1 MTRWDL
7 DAHAAKEVDASPELV
22 AAALAMPRLLRVDR
36 MIEGKARVV
45 TTGTVGTRVEGPLRV
60 VVHPRHLSRPVALG
74 LVVGGVDLALTALP
88 ADADEDDELLRVV
101 SIALLGSLQQLL
113 RQGVRREYVTRT
125 ARVENIRGEIDLER
139 WHGPNSP
146 DGGLTP
152 WCQFRDRTIDL
163 PEHRL
168 IRAALRALARSTA
181 LDRPLRLRAAAMD
194 ERFDGVSTIAPS
206 RQTWSRLRSTGLF
219 RAYADP
225 LALAVIVLEGL
236 TGDGDVG
243 DAGRGFL
250 LDLDRLFERWLA
262 RELSLVAPPG
272 WYVSAQETVRISA
285 PPVTRYLDV
294 GVRDEQGRLRMI
306 LDAKNKAFVGRKPPR
321 DDVHQMVTYMSTLE
335 CSEGALVGIGGQAQG
350 PSNTVYRLQG
360 GVGRLQVVALPG
372 KGTIDDLRA
381 GLKIW
386 LKSEAAWSPNVMPK
400 RVPEVA

>member
-7 DAHAAKEVDASPELV
+7 AAHAATEVDASPELV
-22 AAALAMPRLLRVDR
+22 AAALAMPRLLRVER
-36 MIEGKARVV
+36 MIAGKARVV

-60 VVHPRHLSRPVALG
+60 VVHPRHLSRQVALG
-74 LVVGGVDLALTALP
+74 LVVGGIDLSLTALP
-88 ADADEDDELLRVV
+88 ADAEEDDELLRVV
-101 SIALLGSLQQLL
+101 SIALLGSLQRLL
-113 RQGVRREYVTRT
+113 REGVRREYVSRV

-152 WCQFRDRTIDL
+152 WCQFRERTIDL
-163 PEHRL
+163 PEHRM

-181 LDRPLRLRAAAMD
+181 LERPLRRRAAAMD
-194 ERFDGVSTIAPS
+194 ERFDGVETVAPG

-225 LALAVIVLEGL
+225 LALAAIVLEGL
-236 TGDGDVG
+236 NGEGDAG

-262 RELSLVAPPG
+262 RELMLLAPPG
-272 WYVSAQETVRISA
+272 WYVSAQETVRISD

-306 LDAKNKAFVGRKPPR
+306 LDAKNKAFVGRKPSR
-321 DDVHQMVTYMSTLE
+321 DDVHQLVTYMSTLE

-350 PSNTVYRLQG
+350 PSSTVYRLEG

-372 KGTIDDLRA
+372 KGTIEELRW
-381 GLKIW
+381 GLKAW
-386 LKSEAAWSPNVMPK
+386 LEAEAVWRPK
-400 RVPEVA
+400 AGHKPASEVA